1 MHRAK
6 FWAVIL
12 LCVFACRMHPQSSAP
27 LPAPAS
33 STPQPSQPSIDLEL
47 ARQYF
52 RESQQI
58 CRKDNGRLW
67 GQPLARPM
75 MLVDPKTR
83 FIVTSEADTDGLL
96 KADHGVFTGHLP
108 EDKHIFNTTL
118 EWAGKRWAQV
128 LWPVPRDPASRR
140 EVFLHEQFHLV
151 QHSLGLRFVN
161 SLNFQVDSL
170 DGRYLLQLEWRALK
184 TALTTR
190 DERQQESSIEDALL
204 FRRRRHQIFPD
215 SAESESALELIE
227 GTAEYT
233 GVKLAMDDEEAQ
245 LKYAV
250 RLINRES
257 TSSAYSRVF
266 AYASGPAYGLLLD
279 QYASNWRKLVVNGYG
294 MAEIMESR
302 LLWKAPPDLAAAVA
316 ARAAFYDGPALR
328 AQEEARE
335 TQREHRF
342 GKLRTLLV
350 DGPVLKLPNAHL
362 DYVPDPDKVR
372 QYEDIGSIFLSVRV
386 VADWGVLEVSKAVLL
401 DPSFRIVLPA
411 PFTAQDRTL
420 SGDGWTL
427 RLNPGWETVPDR
439 RPGDYILRRAK

>member
-12 LCVFACRMHPQSSAP
+12 LSLITSPVHSQA
-27 LPAPAS
+27 PAPPP
-33 STPQPSQPSIDLEL
+33 TPAATKPTIDLEL

-52 RESQQI
+52 QESRQI
-58 CRKDNGRLW
+58 CKRDNGRLW

-96 KADHGVFTGHLP
+96 KADHGVFTGRLP
-108 EDKHIFNTTL
+108 EDKNIFNTTV

-128 LWPVPRDPASRR
+128 MWPVPRDPDSRR

-151 QHSLGLRFVN
+151 QHALGLRSV
-161 SLNFQVDSL
+161 SALNFQVDSL
-170 DGRYLLQLEWRALK
+170 EGRYLLQLEWRALK
-184 TALTTR
+184 DALLSR
-190 DERQQESSIEDALL
+190 DEEHQKTAMTDALL

-215 SAESESALELIE
+215 SAESETALETIE

-233 GVKLAMDDEEAQ
+233 GVKLGIEAEDAQ
-245 LKYAV
+245 VKYAI
-250 RLINRES
+250 RLIDRES
-257 TSSAYSRVF
+257 DSAAYSRIF

-279 QYASNWRKLVVNGYG
+279 QWASNWRKLVVKGYG

-302 LLWKAPPDLAAAVA
+302 LEWKSPSDLPAAVA
-316 ARAAFYDGPALR
+316 VRAKLYDGVALR
-328 AQEEARE
+328 TQEEARE
-335 TQREHRF
+335 SQREYRF
-342 GKLRTLLV
+342 GRLRTLLV

-362 DYVPDPDKVR
+362 DYNGDPDKVR
-372 QYEDIGSIFLSVRV
+372 QYEGIGNIFLSFRG
-386 VADWGVLEVSKAVLL
+386 VADWGIIEVSKAALL
-401 DPSFRIVLPA
+401 DTNWRVVVPA
-411 PFTAQDRTL
+411 PFKSNGQTL

-427 RLNPGWETVPDR
+427 QLNAGWEAVPDR
-439 RPGDYILRRAK
+439 RPGDFFLRRTK